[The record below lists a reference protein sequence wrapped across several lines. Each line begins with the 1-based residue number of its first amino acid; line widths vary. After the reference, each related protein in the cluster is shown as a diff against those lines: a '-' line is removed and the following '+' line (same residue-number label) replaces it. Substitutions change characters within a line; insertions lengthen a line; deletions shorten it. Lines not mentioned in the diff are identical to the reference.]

1 MSLKQMIE
9 EARQLAASPAR
20 DTAEE
25 EPDTSHA
32 ALDARQASSQRFGYL
47 KGLGHENSIRPQ

>member
-1 MSLKQMIE
+1 MIE

-32 ALDARQASSQRFGYL
+32 ALDARQVGLECFWFFL
-47 KGLGHENSIRPQ
+47 KLGPLEQY